1 MKQRILIVEDDL
13 TIQTQLKNL
22 LSGNG
27 YEVGVVSDF
36 SKVIEQVKTF
46 APHLVLLDIKLPGSN
61 GFDICSQI
69 RAFSDLNTR
78 SSVSSNTDMDELN
91 SIMLGG
97 DAFIT
102 KPYNTAILLAKIAS
116 LLRKRTAAAQT
127 SEILVWNSAT
137 LHLESGTIEY
147 GGQKLELTKN
157 ESKILYYF
165 SRTLGRSAP
174 ATTSWTSS
182 GTTSSMWT
190 TMR

>member
-69 RAFSDLNTR
+69 RALSDLPIIFVT
-78 SSVSSNTDMDELN
+78 SSNTDMDELN

-102 KPYNTAILLAKIAS
+102 KPLIQQFFLPKSPHFCEREL
-116 LLRKRTAAAQT
+116 LLRKHLKYLSGIVPLCIWKAAPLNMVGK
-127 SEILVWNSAT
+127 SLN
-137 LHLESGTIEY
+137 
-147 GGQKLELTKN
+147 
-157 ESKILYYF
+157 
-165 SRTLGRSAP
+165 
-174 ATTSWTSS
+174 
-182 GTTSSMWT
+182 
-190 TMR
+190 

>member
-46 APHLVLLDIKLPGSN
+46 VPHLVLLDIKLPGNS

-69 RAFSDLNTR
+69 RTFSEIPIIFVT
-78 SSVSSNTDMDELN
+78 SSNTDMDELN

-97 DAFIT
+97 DAFIS

-116 LLRKRTAAAQT
+116 LLRKANAIAQT
-127 SEILVWNSAT
+127 SEVLVWNDAT
-137 LHLESGTIEY
+137 LHLESGVIEY
-147 GGQKLELTKN
+147 GGQTIELTKMRQRFFTTF
-157 ESKILYYF
+157 L
-165 SRTLGRSAP
+165 RTLEKSVP
-174 ATTSWTSS
+174 AVTL
-182 GTTSSMWT
+182 
-190 TMR
+190 

>member
-69 RAFSDLNTR
+69 RAFSDLPIIFVT
-78 SSVSSNTDMDELN
+78 SSNTDMDELN

-102 KPYNTAILLAKIAS
+102 KPYNTAIVFVK
-116 LLRKRTAAAQT
+116 RKC
-127 SEILVWNSAT
+127 E
-137 LHLESGTIEY
+137 
-147 GGQKLELTKN
+147 QKGPKKVSTFSTRFHVVSNVFPKYQMLT
-157 ESKILYYF
+157 F
-165 SRTLGRSAP
+165 
-174 ATTSWTSS
+174 
-182 GTTSSMWT
+182 
-190 TMR
+190 